1 MFSIVEKEWL
11 QEGKKQ
17 AWKNTKAEAI
27 RWVVN
32 INNKLDTWIFVGV
45 THISAPHQPKIF
57 FLSEDILKF
66 LTHPLVQDPK
76 LHFNVTFMSLPTS
89 FSSTSSPLPSV
100 TSDVIHYIFKLQ
112 LSCAPSSTLTLY
124 SWMMKSLMLSV
135 MTNSAIFHGCPS
147 VLPKNQTIKYNCI
160 YSVCKTHYTFKLNTV
175 LNCHNLWILKQ
186 DHCILPSPVCDTQNS
201 FCMPALNLCVP
212 RHKVLMA
219 RLQQP
224 AEWTQRKGTPAHI
237 RSRCTGLS

>member
-147 VLPKNQTIKYNCI
+147 VKSAGWHWLSSKSLSSHPLCLSTWSIQMGCSRLPQR
-160 YSVCKTHYTFKLNTV
+160 TV
-175 LNCHNLWILKQ
+175 TARFHTLEKDLKFVEWVSKELQLLLWSG
-186 DHCILPSPVCDTQNS
+186 P
-201 FCMPALNLCVP
+201 
-212 RHKVLMA
+212 
-219 RLQQP
+219 QP
-224 AEWTQRKGTPAHI
+224 KG
-237 RSRCTGLS
+237 S